1 VSLRTIIASFLLKSC
16 AFNPAVVVQI
26 DCSCQQSS
34 WAAAAALFFAHTIM
48 IAIYFGGIV
57 LH

>member
-1 VSLRTIIASFLLKSC
+1 LKSC

-57 LH
+57 LL